1 MANGLVDE
9 LKFALNQLVHGLNP
23 STLFAQDIFIRLW
36 LALTLISALLAML
49 YALLSLGVSMAVLR
63 PSIAMTTVR
72 NIAIWGWGL
81 AVAIP
86 FIKLILAAV
95 DGLTTAITTI
105 GAGSSWADLA
115 ARFQSVLGASL
126 GAAVPSSS
134 DVTVSILLFL
144 MLIIGGVAALF
155 LAAYALA
162 RSAGIA
168 LATLGIPIALA
179 GIVGPPA
186 LRRGPQVT
194 LATLFGLI
202 LFKPLVAVVFLLG
215 IGLMGSGASLAAF
228 MIGVLCILGAAFAPW
243 KIIRLFGAGIDH
255 VSHGAAGHTAV
266 IAGRVVTSGGAR
278 TLYQQS
284 RGLWRPGGA
293 VSGPARGESAAPAAG
308 EPVVAG
314 SGGGGGGRGG
324 GRVPSPVLN
333 GNGRRPETSDNGM
346 RGVAP
351 PPAPA
356 LPRVAESPAAARV
369 GACVSACAVRAGADH
384 RSRRRHPQSAEP
396 TNDGHLRF
404 WSSGRLSET

>member
-1 MANGLVDE
+1 
-9 LKFALNQLVHGLNP
+9 
-23 STLFAQDIFIRLW
+23 
-36 LALTLISALLAML
+36 
-49 YALLSLGVSMAVLR
+49 MAVVR

-72 NIAIWGWGL
+72 NIAIWGWAL

-105 GAGSSWADLA
+105 GAGSSWPDLA
-115 ARFQSVLGASL
+115 ARFQSSLNASL
-126 GAAVPSSS
+126 GASVPSNS

-168 LATLGIPIALA
+168 LATLGIPIAMA
-179 GIVGPPA
+179 GIVGPPV

-215 IGLMGSGASLAAF
+215 IGLMGSGTSLAAF

-266 IAGRVVTSGGAR
+266 VAGAVATSGGAR
-278 TLYQQS
+278 SLYQQS
-284 RGLWRPGGA
+284 RGMWLPGGRSSSRGG
-293 VSGPARGESAAPAAG
+293 SGGEPAAG
-308 EPVVAG
+308 VGGRTERGAAGVLVGAGRAAQPDGASARGASSNG
-314 SGGGGGGRGG
+314 SG
-324 GRVPSPVLN
+324 PTPV
-333 GNGRRPETSDNGM
+333 
-346 RGVAP
+346 

-356 LPRVAESPAAARV
+356 PPRVAQSPAPPAPAPASTPPAPPRTTASDV
-369 GACVSACAVRAGADH
+369 VTRNRGAD
-384 RSRRRHPQSAEP
+384 R
-396 TNDGHLRF
+396 
-404 WSSGRLSET
+404 